1 MSITLIIIVLTVGI
15 SVYAWSNQELTQK
28 WIFHPY
34 SIITQHQYY
43 RFVTSG
49 FLHADWT
56 HLLFNMFSFY
66 MFAQVV
72 ERAFTQLFGTQNG
85 IILFLLIYIG
95 GIIVSDVYTFMKERK
110 NRNYFALGASGG
122 VSAIIFSSILLNP
135 VTKIIIFPIPV
146 GIPGFIFGLLYL
158 VYSYFQAKRMGD
170 NVNHDAHFYG
180 AVFGFLLTMFIVPG
194 ALGSFLSQI
203 QHFRIL

>member
-1 MSITLIIIVLTVGI
+1 MSVTLILIILTAGI
-15 SVYAWSNQELTQK
+15 SIYAWSNLDLMQK

-34 SIITQHQYY
+34 SVRKRHEYY

-72 ERAFTQLFGTQNG
+72 EQVFIG
-85 IILFLLIYIG
+85 IHGPEVGIVLFLLVYIG
-95 GIIVSDVYTFMKERK
+95 GIVVSDIYTFLKEHK
-110 NRNYFALGASGG
+110 NFNYHSLGASGG

-135 VTKIIIFPIPV
+135 LTKIIIFPIPV
-146 GIPGFIFGLLYL
+146 GIPGFIFGGLYLLY
-158 VYSYFQAKRMGD
+158 SYYQAKRMGD

-180 AVFGFLLTMFIVPG
+180 AIFGFLVTFLLVPG
-194 ALGSFLSQI
+194 ALGNFIQQI
-203 QHFRIL
+203 QQW

>member
-1 MSITLIIIVLTVGI
+1 MSITLILIILTAGI
-15 SVYAWSNQELTQK
+15 SIYAWSNQDLMQK

-34 SIITQHQYY
+34 SVANKHQYY

-56 HLLFNMFSFY
+56 HLLFNMFSFF

-72 ERAFTQLFGTQNG
+72 ERMFIQLFDYQIG
-85 IILFLLIYIG
+85 ILLFLLIYIG
-95 GIIVSDVYTFMKERK
+95 GIIVSDLYTFFKERG
-110 NRNYFALGASGG
+110 NFNYHGLGASGG

-135 VTKIIIFPIPV
+135 LTKIIIFPIPV
-146 GIPGFIFGLLYL
+146 GIPGFIFGFLYL
-158 VYSYFQAKRMGD
+158 MYSYFQAKRMGD

-180 AVFGFLLTMFIVPG
+180 AVYGFLLTMFIVPG
-194 ALGSFLSQI
+194 ALGNFINQI
-203 QHFRIL
+203 QQFRLF

>member
-1 MSITLIIIVLTVGI
+1 MSLTLILIILTVGI
-15 SVYAWSNQELTQK
+15 SIYAWSHQDLLQK

-34 SIITQHQYY
+34 SVRKKHEYY

-72 ERAFTQLFGTQNG
+72 EQIFAGIHGPQMGMLF
-85 IILFLLIYIG
+85 FLLVYIG
-95 GIIVSDVYTFMKERK
+95 GIIVSDIYTFFKEH
-110 NRNYFALGASGG
+110 RNYNYHSLGASGG

-135 VTKIIIFPIPV
+135 LTKIMIFPIPV
-146 GIPGFIFGLLYL
+146 GIPGFIFGGLYL
-158 VYSYFQAKRMGD
+158 VYSYYQAKRMGD

-180 AVFGFLLTMFIVPG
+180 ALFGFLVTFLLVPG
-194 ALGSFLSQI
+194 AMGNFIHQI
-203 QHFRIL
+203 RTW

>member
-1 MSITLIIIVLTVGI
+1 MSVTLILIILTAGI
-15 SVYAWSNQELTQK
+15 SIYAWSNQDLMQK

-34 SIITQHQYY
+34 SVRKRHEYY

-56 HLLFNMFSFY
+56 HLLLNMFSIY

-72 ERAFTQLFGTQNG
+72 EQVFIG
-85 IILFLLIYIG
+85 IHWPEVGIALFLLVYIG
-95 GIIVSDVYTFMKERK
+95 GIVVSDIYTFLIEHK
-110 NRNYFALGASGG
+110 NFNYHSLGASGG

-135 VTKIIIFPIPV
+135 LTKIIIFPIPV
-146 GIPGFIFGLLYL
+146 GIPGFIFGGLYLLY
-158 VYSYFQAKRMGD
+158 SYYQAKRMGD

-180 AVFGFLLTMFIVPG
+180 AIFGFLVTFLLVPG
-194 ALGSFLSQI
+194 ALGNFIQQI
-203 QHFRIL
+203 QQW

>member
-1 MSITLIIIVLTVGI
+1 MSVTLILIVLTVGI
-15 SVYAWSNQELTQK
+15 SIYAWSNQDLMHK

-34 SIITQHQYY
+34 SVRKKHEYY
-43 RFVTSG
+43 RFITSG

-72 ERAFTQLFGTQNG
+72 EQIFSGVHGPQQGT
-85 IILFLLIYIG
+85 LYFLLVYLG
-95 GIIVSDVYTFMKERK
+95 GIVVSDIYTFLKEHK
-110 NRNYFALGASGG
+110 NYQYHSLGASGG

-135 VTKIIIFPIPV
+135 LTKIMIFPIPV
-146 GIPGFIFGLLYL
+146 GIPGFIFGVLYL

-180 AVFGFLLTMFIVPG
+180 AVFGFLVTFFLVPG
-194 ALGSFLSQI
+194 ALGNFISQI
-203 QHFRIL
+203 QQW

>member
-1 MSITLIIIVLTVGI
+1 MSVTLILIILTAGI
-15 SVYAWSNQELTQK
+15 SIYAWSNQELMQK

-34 SIITQHQYY
+34 SVRKKHEYY
-43 RFVTSG
+43 RFITSG

-72 ERAFTQLFGTQNG
+72 EQVFTG
-85 IILFLLIYIG
+85 IHGPQVGIVLFLLVYIG
-95 GIIVSDVYTFMKERK
+95 GIIVSDIYTFFKEHK
-110 NRNYFALGASGG
+110 NFNYHSLGASGG

-135 VTKIIIFPIPV
+135 LTKIIIFPIPV
-146 GIPGFIFGLLYL
+146 GIPGFIFGGLYL
-158 VYSYFQAKRMGD
+158 VYSYYQAKRMGD

-180 AVFGFLLTMFIVPG
+180 ALFGFLVTFLLVPG
-194 ALGSFLSQI
+194 ALGNFIQQI
-203 QHFRIL
+203 QQW

>member
-1 MSITLIIIVLTVGI
+1 MSVTLILIILTAGI
-15 SVYAWSNQELTQK
+15 SIYAWSNQDLMQK

-34 SIITQHQYY
+34 SVRKRHEYY

-72 ERAFTQLFGTQNG
+72 EQVFIG
-85 IILFLLIYIG
+85 IHGPEVGIALFLLVYLG
-95 GIIVSDVYTFMKERK
+95 GIVVSDIYTFLKEHK
-110 NRNYFALGASGG
+110 NFNYHSLGASGG

-135 VTKIIIFPIPV
+135 LTKIIIFPIPV
-146 GIPGFIFGLLYL
+146 GIPGFIFGGLYLLY
-158 VYSYFQAKRMGD
+158 SYYQAKRMGD

-180 AVFGFLLTMFIVPG
+180 AIFGFLVTFLLVPG
-194 ALGSFLSQI
+194 ALGNFIQQI
-203 QHFRIL
+203 QQW

>member
-1 MSITLIIIVLTVGI
+1 MSVTIILIVLTVGI
-15 SVYAWSNQELTQK
+15 SIYAWSNESLMQK

-34 SIITQHQYY
+34 SVAQNYQYY

-49 FLHADWT
+49 FLHADWA

-72 ERAFTQLFGTQNG
+72 EQIFIQITNPQIGILLFV
-85 IILFLLIYIG
+85 LIYIG
-95 GIIVSDVYTFMKERK
+95 GIIVSDIYTFIKERK
-110 NRNYFALGASGG
+110 NRNYFSLGASGG

-135 VTKIIIFPIPV
+135 LTEIGILLIPV
-146 GIPGFIFGLLYL
+146 GIPGFIFGFLYL
-158 VYSYFQAKRMGD
+158 MYSYFQAKRMGD

-180 AVFGFLLTMFIVPG
+180 AVYGFLLTMLIVPG
-194 ALGSFLSQI
+194 ALGSFFSQI
-203 QHFRIL
+203 QNYRMF

>member
-1 MSITLIIIVLTVGI
+1 MSVTLILIILTAGI
-15 SVYAWSNQELTQK
+15 SIYAWSNQDLMQK

-34 SIITQHQYY
+34 SVRKRHEYY

-72 ERAFTQLFGTQNG
+72 EQVFIG
-85 IILFLLIYIG
+85 IHGPEVGIALFLLVYLG
-95 GIIVSDVYTFMKERK
+95 GIIVSDIYTFLKEHK
-110 NRNYFALGASGG
+110 NFNYHSLGASGG

-135 VTKIIIFPIPV
+135 LTKIIIFPIPV
-146 GIPGFIFGLLYL
+146 GIPGFIFGGLYLLY
-158 VYSYFQAKRMGD
+158 SYYQAKRMGD

-180 AVFGFLLTMFIVPG
+180 AIFGFLVTFLLVPG
-194 ALGSFLSQI
+194 ALGNFIQQI
-203 QHFRIL
+203 QQW

>member
-1 MSITLIIIVLTVGI
+1 MSVTLILIILTAGI
-15 SVYAWSNQELTQK
+15 SIYAWSNQDLMQK

-34 SIITQHQYY
+34 SVRKRHEYY

-72 ERAFTQLFGTQNG
+72 EQVFIG
-85 IILFLLIYIG
+85 IHGPEVGIVLFLLVYIG
-95 GIIVSDVYTFMKERK
+95 GIVVSDIYTFLKEHK
-110 NRNYFALGASGG
+110 NFNYHSLGASGG

-135 VTKIIIFPIPV
+135 LTKIIIFPIPV
-146 GIPGFIFGLLYL
+146 GIPGFIFGGLYLLY
-158 VYSYFQAKRMGD
+158 SYYQAKRMGD

-180 AVFGFLLTMFIVPG
+180 AIFGFLVTFLLVPG
-194 ALGSFLSQI
+194 ALGNFIQQI
-203 QHFRIL
+203 QQW

>member
-1 MSITLIIIVLTVGI
+1 MSVTLILIILTAGI
-15 SVYAWSNQELTQK
+15 SIYAWSNQDLMQK

-34 SIITQHQYY
+34 SVRKRHEYY

-72 ERAFTQLFGTQNG
+72 EQVFIG
-85 IILFLLIYIG
+85 IHGPEVGIALFLLVYIG
-95 GIIVSDVYTFMKERK
+95 GIVVSDIYTFLKEHK
-110 NRNYFALGASGG
+110 NFNYHSLGASGG

-135 VTKIIIFPIPV
+135 LTKIIIFPIPV
-146 GIPGFIFGLLYL
+146 GIPGFIFGGLYLLY
-158 VYSYFQAKRMGD
+158 SYYQAKRMGD

-180 AVFGFLLTMFIVPG
+180 AIFGFLVTFLLVPG
-194 ALGSFLSQI
+194 ALGNFIQQI
-203 QHFRIL
+203 QQW

>member
-1 MSITLIIIVLTVGI
+1 MSVTLILIILTAGI
-15 SVYAWSNQELTQK
+15 SIYAWSNQDLMQK

-34 SIITQHQYY
+34 SVRKRHEYY

-72 ERAFTQLFGTQNG
+72 EQVFIG
-85 IILFLLIYIG
+85 IHGPEVGIALFLLVYIG
-95 GIIVSDVYTFMKERK
+95 GIVVSEIYTFLKEHK
-110 NRNYFALGASGG
+110 NFNYHSLGASGG

-135 VTKIIIFPIPV
+135 LTKIIIFPIPV
-146 GIPGFIFGLLYL
+146 GIPGFIFGGLYLLY
-158 VYSYFQAKRMGD
+158 SYYQAKRMGD

-180 AVFGFLLTMFIVPG
+180 AIFGFLVTFLLVPG
-194 ALGSFLSQI
+194 ALGNFIQQI
-203 QHFRIL
+203 QQW

>member
-1 MSITLIIIVLTVGI
+1 MSVTLILIIVTAGI
-15 SVYAWSNQELTQK
+15 SIYAWSNQDLMQK

-34 SIITQHQYY
+34 SVRKRHEYY

-72 ERAFTQLFGTQNG
+72 EQVFIG
-85 IILFLLIYIG
+85 IHGPEVGIALFLLVYLG
-95 GIIVSDVYTFMKERK
+95 GIVVSDIYTFLKEHK
-110 NRNYFALGASGG
+110 NFNYHSLGASGG

-135 VTKIIIFPIPV
+135 LTKIIIFPIPV
-146 GIPGFIFGLLYL
+146 GIPGFIFGGLYLLY
-158 VYSYFQAKRMGD
+158 SYYQAKRMGD

-180 AVFGFLLTMFIVPG
+180 AIFGFLVTFLLVPG
-194 ALGSFLSQI
+194 AMGNFIQQI
-203 QHFRIL
+203 QQW

>member
-1 MSITLIIIVLTVGI
+1 MSVTLILIILTAGI
-15 SVYAWSNQELTQK
+15 SIYAWSNQDLMQK

-34 SIITQHQYY
+34 SVRKRHEYY

-72 ERAFTQLFGTQNG
+72 EQVFIG
-85 IILFLLIYIG
+85 IHGPEVGIALFLLVYLG
-95 GIIVSDVYTFMKERK
+95 GIVVSDIYTYLKEHK
-110 NRNYFALGASGG
+110 NFNYHSLGASGG

-135 VTKIIIFPIPV
+135 LTKIIIFPIPV
-146 GIPGFIFGLLYL
+146 GIPGFIFGGLYLLY
-158 VYSYFQAKRMGD
+158 SYYQAKRMGD

-180 AVFGFLLTMFIVPG
+180 AIFGFLVTFLLVPG
-194 ALGSFLSQI
+194 ALGNFIQQI
-203 QHFRIL
+203 QQW

>member
-1 MSITLIIIVLTVGI
+1 MSVTLILIILTAGI
-15 SVYAWSNQELTQK
+15 SIYAWSNQDLMQK

-34 SIITQHQYY
+34 SVRKRHEYY

-72 ERAFTQLFGTQNG
+72 EQVFIG
-85 IILFLLIYIG
+85 IHGPEVGIALFLLVYIG
-95 GIIVSDVYTFMKERK
+95 GIIVSDIYTFLKEHK
-110 NRNYFALGASGG
+110 NFNYHSLGASGG

-135 VTKIIIFPIPV
+135 LTKIIIFPIPV
-146 GIPGFIFGLLYL
+146 GIPGFIFGGLYLLY
-158 VYSYFQAKRMGD
+158 SYYQAKRMGD

-180 AVFGFLLTMFIVPG
+180 AIFGFLVTFLLVPG
-194 ALGSFLSQI
+194 ALGNFIQQI
-203 QHFRIL
+203 QQW